1 MYGMIHRAI
10 RDMVKTRA
18 GAAAWQDIEA
28 QTAAGPAEM
37 IGVLVYDDAIT
48 MKLLSAAAQ
57 RLNLSLSDLL
67 EQFGRHWIEYTEQKQ
82 FGRILDLA
90 GSDLVAVL
98 QNLDRLHAAVLAA
111 MPNARAPSFTVTQVQ
126 ENTLILQYRS
136 QRQGLEPLI
145 KGLLL
150 GLLNRFQL
158 YGEVQQIR
166 GENNASDDVV
176 QFRISHRQREFAQ

>member
-1 MYGMIHRAI
+1 
-10 RDMVKTRA
+10 
-18 GAAAWQDIEA
+18 
-28 QTAAGPAEM
+28 
-37 IGVLVYDDAIT
+37 
-48 MKLLSAAAQ
+48 
-57 RLNLSLSDLL
+57 
-67 EQFGRHWIEYTEQKQ
+67 
-82 FGRILDLA
+82 
-90 GSDLVAVL
+90 
-98 QNLDRLHAAVLAA
+98 